1 MKGYVILLGVLYLA
15 TIARSVMALM
25 GPPIGLV
32 PYKAVIDIALFGLC
46 LWGGYCFI
54 SGKTCLDADKWKLVS
69 RVTLAVGGMLTIGL
83 VWGTS
88 LGLATPYPSP
98 SLLQAAMLLLPYV
111 LFAIPMI
118 LYANELG
125 KERDGQ

>member
-15 TIARSVMALM
+15 TITRSAMALM

-32 PYKAVIDIALFGLC
+32 PYKAVIDIVLFGLC
-46 LWGGYCFI
+46 LWGGYCFV

-69 RVTLAVGGMLTIGL
+69 RITLGAGGMLTIGL

-88 LGLATPYPSP
+88 LGLDTPYPSP
-98 SLLQAAMLLLPYV
+98 SILTALMLLLPYV
-111 LFAIPMI
+111 LFAIPVI
-118 LYANELG
+118 VFANELE
-125 KERDGQ
+125 KERNAQ